1 MENFNIIRQLNSPT
15 KATLIN
21 ERVVYR
27 KDKIYVPEYR
37 GEVRCAPYSDHFVF
51 EVPSDIKGPAYLCSC
66 GSMAVFVGSKAYGH
80 LGSPEG
86 MMLVCQQ
93 HTITNQHFT
102 GGRRWI

>member
-21 ERVVYR
+21 EKVVYR

-37 GEVRCAPYSDHFVF
+37 GEVRCAPYSNHFIF
-51 EVPSDIKGPAYLCSC
+51 EVPAGIQGPAYLCSC
-66 GSMAVFVGSKAYGH
+66 GGIAVFVGSRAYGH

-86 MMLVCQQ
+86 MMLVCQW
-93 HTITNQHFT
+93 HTTNNKHAD
-102 GGRRWI
+102 GSS